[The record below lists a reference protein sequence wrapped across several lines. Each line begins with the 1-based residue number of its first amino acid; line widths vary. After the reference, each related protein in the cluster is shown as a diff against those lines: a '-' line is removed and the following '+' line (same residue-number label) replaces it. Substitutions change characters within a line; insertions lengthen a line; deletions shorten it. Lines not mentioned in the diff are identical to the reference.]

1 MAFTLPSEE
10 DIQAIK
16 SGEVEKINAFFL
28 QSVDFIRLCACG
40 FYTRFWKKAFFTGS
54 DIDELLNEA
63 YLHLQELDYESVGHF
78 TVSLRD
84 VFHYFQ
90 FGGKTLYYRYYT
102 AGKQLCES
110 LDKPVKIGGRT
121 GDYEEGET
129 RVDLLKARKQTPY
142 TKTEKTYAILLKIVR
157 GFLTDKEYEIFR
169 YRLLT
174 GYSAEEIAEEL
185 GKTKGAVLSQMCT
198 MKKAL
203 IMHYADILA
212 LLSENGITQADYYID
227 RDIIPPDYGKVKE
240 FYDKRRTRGRER
252 ARRLVTETG
261 GRERKNEYQRAYRA
275 RKKQV
280 QSPTTGEK

>member
-16 SGEVEKINAFFL
+16 SGDVKEINAFFL

-54 DIDELLNEA
+54 DIDELVNEA
-63 YLHLQELDYESVGHF
+63 YLHLQELDYDSVRHF
-78 TVSLRD
+78 VVSLRD

-90 FGGKTLYYRYYT
+90 YGGKTLYYRYYV

-110 LDKPVKIGGRT
+110 LDAPVKIGGRT
-121 GDYEEGET
+121 GDYEEGAT

-142 TKTEKTYAILLKIVR
+142 TKTEKTYAILQKIVK
-157 GFLTDKEYEIFR
+157 GFLTDKEYEVFR

-203 IMHYADILA
+203 IMHYGEILA
-212 LLSENGITQADYYID
+212 LLSENGVTIADYYID
-227 RDIIPPDYGKVKE
+227 RDIIPPDYEKVSA
-240 FYDKRRTRGRER
+240 FYEKRRTRGRER

-275 RKKQV
+275 RKKAE
-280 QSPTTGEK
+280 SPTAGNK

>member
-16 SGEVEKINAFFL
+16 AGDVEKMNAFFL
-28 QSVDFIRLCACG
+28 QSVEFIRLCAFG
-40 FYTRFWKKAFFTGS
+40 FYKKFWKKAFFTSS
-54 DIDELLNEA
+54 DIDELVNET
-63 YLHLQELDYESVGHF
+63 YLHLPKLDYVDVGHF
-78 TVSLRD
+78 VISLRD

-90 FGGKTLYYRYYT
+90 YGGKTLYHRYYT

-110 LDKPVKIGGRT
+110 LDKPVNVDART
-121 GDYEEGET
+121 GDHEEGVA
-129 RVDLLKARKQTPY
+129 RVDLLEAREQTPY
-142 TKTEKTYAILLKIVR
+142 TEIEKTYEILQKIVE
-157 GFLTDKEYEIFR
+157 GFLTDKENEIFR

-174 GYSAEEIAEEL
+174 GYTAEEIAEEL

-227 RDIIPPDYGKVKE
+227 RAIIPPDYEKVKK
-240 FYDKRRTRGRER
+240 FYEKRRTRGRER
-252 ARRLVTETG
+252 ARQLVTETG

-275 RKKQV
+275 RKKQEE
-280 QSPTTGEK
+280 SPKTGKK